1 MKAAANFAMLASL
14 MVALSGVEAIAQAAP
29 GEHTTTLALQ
39 QSASLVAEDQQPTP
53 EQLTKL
59 FEVMRLRQQMDSV
72 TRMMPA
78 MIQQQVESQSK
89 ELSAKLMPGVTL
101 SPAQEEATRKITQ
114 KYMERAASIYPVGEM
129 IEDMK
134 GLYQRH
140 LTRTDVDAFIAFYSS
155 PAGQHLLDAQPVI
168 MQEYMP
174 IVMKRMQERSK
185 QLTDELEQD
194 LQELIKS
201 ATPKQ

>member
-1 MKAAANFAMLASL
+1 MKTAVNLAILASL
-14 MVALSGVEAIAQAAP
+14 AVGMSGVQILAQAAP
-29 GEHTTTLALQ
+29 VEGTTTIALAP
-39 QSASLVAEDQQPTP
+39 AVPEDQQPTP

-78 MIQQQVESQSK
+78 MIQQQVETQSK

-101 SPAQEEATRKITQ
+101 TPEQEQATRKITQ

-129 IEDMK
+129 IDDMK

-174 IVMKRMQERSK
+174 IVMRRMQERGK

-201 ATPKQ
+201 ATPPKN